1 MPDFK
6 SIYHNFKNGRMRPF
20 YTAMY
25 PGLLLYASR
34 ILGQR
39 LAYMA
44 EDCVQTA
51 VINTYIRR
59 TEISDEQMWRAWLLT
74 AVRNNALMQLRS
86 DEYRREYETSS
97 MLSENEAED
106 VSLALIEQDVYSRL
120 FSAVDSLPDKYR
132 QIFRMSFEEGIKIS
146 QIAEEL
152 NVAEITVKKRKARLI
167 ELLREKLGNNIDEA
181 YIILLLSTL
190 RVVESL

>member
-1 MPDFK
+1 
-6 SIYHNFKNGRMRPF
+6 MRPF

-59 TEISDEQMWRAWLLT
+59 AEISDEQKWRAWLLT

-86 DEYRREYETSS
+86 DEYRREFETSS

-106 VSLALIEQDVYSRL
+106 VSLALIEQEVYSRL
-120 FSAVDSLPDKYR
+120 FSAVDSLPEKYR
-132 QIFRMSFEEGIKIS
+132 QIFRMSFEEGMKIS

-167 ELLREKLGNNIDEA
+167 ELLRERLGNNIDEA